1 MNHTKGQKG
10 KRNNPPERQC
20 LACRERKRKEELLRV
35 VRTPEDIR
43 YDPTG
48 KLNGRGA
55 YVCARKE
62 CVEKAIRTGALARAL
77 KAEIPPG
84 LKDVLSA
91 ECKSD
96 DE

>member
-20 LACRERKRKEELLRV
+20 LACREKKRKEELLRV
-35 VRTPEDIR
+35 VRTPEDVR

-55 YVCARKE
+55 YVCKDPECFMNAVRKKGLE
-62 CVEKAIRTGALARAL
+62 RSL
-77 KAEIPPG
+77 KCRVDAQVYEDLRSYFEG
-84 LKDVLSA
+84 ES
-91 ECKSD
+91 S
-96 DE
+96 